1 MSGTIATFD
10 TVETADCVEACPIE
24 GLERS
29 LVVATYQLHKAAA
42 TGLDHD
48 TRCGSLT
55 HFQLQHHS
63 QESQDVSVQ
72 ECERM
77 ATPSGV
83 FDIKWSAQ
91 RLQNKAILAAATAGG
106 TLEFYELHESDRVL
120 KHSGVMAQVSDEA
133 MCLSLDWN
141 NRVLSNLQPSICV
154 SQSNG

>member
-10 TVETADCVEACPIE
+10 TLETADCVEACPIE
-24 GLERS
+24 GLETS
-29 LVVATYQLHKAAA
+29 LVMATYQLHKAA
-42 TGLDHD
+42 TNGLDHD

-55 HFQLQHHS
+55 HFKLQHQS
-63 QESQDVSVQ
+63 QEGDDVIVQ

-77 ATPSGV
+77 STPSGV
-83 FDIKWSAQ
+83 FDIKWSPQ
-91 RLQNKAILAAATAGG
+91 RLQDKAILAAATAGG

-120 KHSGVMAQVSDEA
+120 KHSGVSAQVSDA

-141 NRVLSNLQPSICV
+141 NRVLSNAQPSICV